1 MKLVH
6 APDYSI
12 RVITPSTSDTE
23 PVCEVIVAGAAT
35 SIVLEGAVLEAA
47 LTWKEY
53 LLLFLTNDVPF
64 EDTLNI
70 YLLDAHLNVTDYA
83 RMYYIYSTGIFS
95 HLDLTEDDTVRF
107 EFLGEMTWTLKL
119 FSEKKFA
126 VPVVSAPSGVH
137 RPLTFFQR
145 FQLSAHP
152 KLKRS
157 SPQDDQVVDSH
168 RAASIR
174 ATSHHK

>member
-6 APDYSI
+6 APGYSI

-23 PVCEVIVAGAAT
+23 PVCEVTVAGAAT
-35 SIVLEGAVLEAA
+35 STVLDGAVLEAA

-53 LLLFLTNDVPF
+53 VLLFLTNDVPF

-70 YLLDAHLNVTDYA
+70 YLLDRHLNVADYA
-83 RMYYIYSTGIFS
+83 RMYFMYSTGIFS

-119 FSEKKFA
+119 FPEKKFA
-126 VPVVSAPSGVH
+126 IPIVSAPLGVH
-137 RPLTFFQR
+137 RPHTFFQR

-152 KLKRS
+152 APKQSNQPGNQALPSR
-157 SPQDDQVVDSH
+157 
-168 RAASIR
+168 RAGRIR
-174 ATSHHK
+174 VTPKG